1 VVGARRAGLT
11 PGALAGEVRAALAD
25 LTPGAAVVA
34 GVSGGADSAGLVLL
48 VRAARPDLRI
58 TAVHV
63 RHGLRD
69 DAADAAAAAA
79 LALAL
84 DLGWREEH
92 LAVEPAGEGPEAAA
106 RAARYA
112 ALAVCA
118 RGAGAAA
125 VLVGHTADD
134 QAETVLLALGR
145 GAGLRGL
152 SGMAP
157 RRRLPA
163 PPAAGGGGEAGREVV
178 LVRPLLHLRR
188 EDVRGAVREAG
199 LATVEDPTNADV
211 ARRRNLV
218 RHRVLPAL
226 GGVSGGGGDPV
237 ALLARTADLLRDDAD
252 LLDGLAGVEAARL
265 IGAWGPVRHLRADA
279 LARLH
284 PALRRRVVRA
294 LLAAVSG
301 GLAGIDA
308 AAVDRALALPPGGAT
323 QVPGGARVD
332 AGGGWLAAAPPGPAD
347 LPSRPLPVPGELALP
362 ELGLVLT
369 AAPAP
374 AGSGRVGG
382 VPGSDLALPPRSV
395 APGGADGACAV
406 VVPAAGDL
414 VVRARRDGDPEPGR
428 PGRRLGDRLT
438 DLGVPR
444 PVRGLLPVVGTAD
457 GTPLWVPGVAAAPA
471 PPGAPGV
478 RLSITLARPG

>member
-1 VVGARRAGLT
+1 MT
-11 PGALAGEVRAALAD
+11 GEVRAALAG
-25 LTPGAAVVA
+25 LPTGAAVVA

-69 DAADAAAAAA
+69 DGADAAAAAA
-79 LALAL
+79 VAAAL
-84 DLGWREEH
+84 DLGRREERV
-92 LAVEPAGEGPEAAA
+92 AVEPAGEGPEAAA

-112 ALAVCA
+112 ALAACA
-118 RGAGAAA
+118 RDAGAAA

-152 SGMAP
+152 SAMAP
-157 RRRLPA
+157 RRPLPA
-163 PPAAGGGGEAGREVV
+163 PPAAGGAGAAEVA

-188 EDVRGAVREAG
+188 ADVRAAVREAG
-199 LATVEDPTNADV
+199 LATVEDPTNADL

-218 RHRVLPAL
+218 RHQVLPAL
-226 GGVSGGGGDPV
+226 GGVSGGDGDPV

-252 LLDGLAGVEAARL
+252 LLDGLAAAEAARL

-279 LARLH
+279 LAGLH

-301 GLAGIDA
+301 GPAGIDA
-308 AAVDRALALPPGGAT
+308 AAVERVLTLPAGGAT

-332 AGGGWLAAAPPGPAD
+332 AGGGWLAAVPPGLAD

-362 ELGLVLT
+362 ELGLVLVA

-374 AGSGRVGG
+374 VPVPAGDPGG
-382 VPGSDLALPPRSV
+382 GALGPDLALPPRSV
-395 APGGADGACAV
+395 APRGGEGACAV

-414 VVRARRDGDPEPGR
+414 VVRARRDGDPVPGR

-444 PVRGLLPVVGTAD
+444 PVRGLLPVVAGPD

-471 PPGAPGV
+471 PPGGPGV
-478 RLSITLARPG
+478 RLSITPARPG